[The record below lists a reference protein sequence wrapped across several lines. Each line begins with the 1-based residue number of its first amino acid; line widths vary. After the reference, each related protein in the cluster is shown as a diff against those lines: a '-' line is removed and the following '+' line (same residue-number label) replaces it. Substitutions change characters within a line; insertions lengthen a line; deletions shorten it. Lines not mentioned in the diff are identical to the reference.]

1 MKKQEISKVA
11 IAEVVAIISKEGRS
25 LESFAEKCYR
35 YSWDESDREKLL
47 KGIPKV
53 YQKRYDT
60 IIENTK
66 VELEKLSSDMLE
78 DCFSD

>member
-25 LESFAEKCYR
+25 LESFEEKCYR

-53 YQKRYDT
+53 YQKRYDS